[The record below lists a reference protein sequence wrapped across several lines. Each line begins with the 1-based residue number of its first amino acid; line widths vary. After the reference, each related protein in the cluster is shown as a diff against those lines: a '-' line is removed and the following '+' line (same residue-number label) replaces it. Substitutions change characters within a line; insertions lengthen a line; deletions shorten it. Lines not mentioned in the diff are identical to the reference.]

1 VRQARLAR
9 RAPKRASALGQAGGR
24 AEGSFADAAAAS
36 RPGVARGLLEV
47 PPVMR
52 WTTQDGSVLVLNDA
66 RARAIA
72 AVGRSRGARAFLGVP
87 LDSGDDATTV
97 SRIKARIGEVA
108 RRAHLAGRVPF
119 AGYRLPV
126 FASTTDA
133 GLGLI
138 ARPLDDGSFAIV
150 AVMRPRPAAP
160 PPAYVPELDRYELQY
175 DFNLKPMDARLIWSD
190 NALTLDQIRADP
202 KYRDKLSN
210 LVYIPV
216 DKQGQALKVGQ
227 SNALANPEPRKV
239 DGKRQGP
246 EPRYPRG
253 AEPAAHGAD
262 RFWVARIVP
271 RKGARD
277 ADLSGAAAQA
287 ERVVARKLH
296 LMGLPLS
303 DWHKAPD
310 PTEPLRVGT
319 SGRGLR
325 LRDAVP
331 EALRQQQLQALQ
343 KQPNHSDVAVSAQ
356 IKEARSTGLRV
367 RPGHS
372 RELEG

>member
-1 VRQARLAR
+1 
-9 RAPKRASALGQAGGR
+9 
-24 AEGSFADAAAAS
+24 
-36 RPGVARGLLEV
+36 
-47 PPVMR
+47 MR
-52 WTTQDGSVLVLNDA
+52 WTTQDGSVLVLDDA
-66 RARAIA
+66 RARAVA

-97 SRIKARIGEVA
+97 SRIKARIGELA

-126 FASTTDA
+126 FASTTGT

-138 ARPLDDGSFAIV
+138 TRPLDDGSFTIV
-150 AVMRPRPAAP
+150 AVMRPQPAAP
-160 PPAYVPELDRYELQY
+160 PPAYLPELDRYELQY
-175 DFNLKPMDARLIWSD
+175 DFDLKPMDARLIWSQKP
-190 NALTLDQIRADP
+190 LTLDQIQTDR
-202 KYRDKLSN
+202 KYRGKLSN

-216 DKQGQALKVGQ
+216 DEHGQPLKVGQ
-227 SNALANPEPRKV
+227 SNALANTEPRKV

-246 EPRYPRG
+246 APRYPGGR
-253 AEPAAHGAD
+253 EPAAHGAD

-277 ADLSGAAAQA
+277 VDLSGVAGQA

-310 PTEPLRVGT
+310 PTEPLGVEVA
-319 SGRGLR
+319 GRGLR

-343 KQPNHSDVAVSAQ
+343 KLPNHSDVGVSAQ
-356 IKEARSTGLRV
+356 IKEARSTGLRI

-372 RELEG
+372 RELAG